1 MNSINST
8 QTFQFSGNDGLFIGF
23 QVLIFFLSLLAL
35 LLLLIF
41 RKKKPL
47 KLRGIS
53 PYISI
58 FGMWP
63 FMIRLYFQSAD
74 GFKPQY
80 PDSITHKF
88 LHLFFNFLF
97 SISCWFTLLSLSPI
111 SVLFTV
117 VQTMTIVQ
125 YFAQERLN
133 AWKDVSWDIL
143 NKKSKEMKEK
153 ELVHLESKEPEVLEE
168 KGNAEQPIK
177 DEDEKTSN
185 LTQTGNDQTSVIT
198 HNSSLTPEDRKK
210 MKIMFVKIKFA
221 RFLVSDV
228 FKVFF
233 VFICYIVIST
243 ILKQVFYNIS
253 CWVGRYC

>member
-1 MNSINST
+1 MVSNLNI
-8 QTFQFSGNDGLFIGF
+8 QTASLTS
-23 QVLIFFLSLLAL
+23 FLT
-35 LLLLIF
+35 
-41 RKKKPL
+41 
-47 KLRGIS
+47 
-53 PYISI
+53 Y
-58 FGMWP
+58 
-63 FMIRLYFQSAD
+63 
-74 GFKPQY
+74 
-80 PDSITHKF
+80 
-88 LHLFFNFLF
+88 FFNFLF
-97 SISCWFTLLSLSPI
+97 SISCWFTLLSLSPV

-143 NKKSKEMKEK
+143 NKKSKEKKEI
-153 ELVHLESKEPEVLEE
+153 ELIHLESKESEVLEE
-168 KGNAEQPIK
+168 KGNVEQPIK

-233 VFICYIVIST
+233 VIISYIVIST

-253 CWVGRYC
+253 RWMGRCC